1 MPDDTC
7 VNTPWWEKLPEDY
20 YRSPQSTELDAEH
33 PGKVYG
39 AAAMDYVLRTG
50 LASLVTVAM
59 APRLLS
65 SANMRRELSL
75 LKFYS
80 DMADRADPAEVFA
93 APPRHVRMDQAPTAW
108 PAYRPKG
115 IPSRSLRFTS
125 PYVAVN
131 PALRAAYGF
140 HRQNHN
146 VAAQHW
152 IHPDGPRPTLI
163 FTHGYMLDSYGLN
176 SAMFSL
182 RWFYE
187 KGYDILLYTLPFHG
201 YRKGFLHPF
210 SGFGFFANGFA
221 HLNEAMLQSVYDL
234 RILMNYLEDTGV
246 RKMGIS
252 GLSLGGYISALTA
265 CADSRPA
272 FVVPNAPAVLLTD
285 MAREWAPMS
294 TIFGHV
300 MPRNGVRLQDQ
311 RHYMAI
317 HTALTYKPMVDPR
330 RVLIIGG
337 AGDRFTSPRY
347 LKLLHEH
354 WTGSQIHWFPGNHIM
369 HLKQGD
375 YLRFMKQFMDD
386 CCAS

>member
-1 MPDDTC
+1 MPDDSS

-20 YRSPQSTELDAEH
+20 YCSPQFTELDAEH

-39 AAAMDYVLRTG
+39 SAAMDYVLRTG

-59 APRLLS
+59 APQLLS
-65 SANMRRELSL
+65 ATKMRRELSL
-75 LKFYS
+75 LKFYA

-93 APPRHVRMDQAPTAW
+93 APPRHVHIDQALTAW

-115 IPSRSLRFTS
+115 IPSRLLRFTS

-131 PALRAAYGF
+131 PALRTAYGL
-140 HRQNHN
+140 HRQSHT

-201 YRKGFLHPF
+201 YRKGLLHPF

-221 HLNEAMLQSVYDL
+221 HLNEAMLQSVFDL

-285 MAREWAPMS
+285 MVREWPPMS
-294 TIFGHV
+294 RIFGHV
-300 MPRNGVRLQDQ
+300 MPRNGVSIQDQ

-337 AGDRFTSPRY
+337 AGDRFTPPRY
-347 LKLLHEH
+347 VKLLHEH

-375 YLRFMKQFMDD
+375 YLRFMKKFMDD
-386 CCAS
+386 CCA